1 MPVVPY
7 ATSRN
12 GKPINVGDQVS
23 IVGIVTAITGLGA
36 NANVTVQCSGQ
47 TNGPMDPVTGVYS
60 YQIGVPLAGGTN
72 APSTG
77 VYGCD
82 LANAQTL

>member
-1 MPVVPY
+1 MPVVPF

-23 IVGIVTAITGLGA
+23 IVGIVTAIVGTGA
-36 NANVTVQCSGQ
+36 TANVTVQCSGT
-47 TNGPMDPVTGVYS
+47 TNGPIDTVTGAYQYS
-60 YQIGVPLAGGTN
+60 IGVPLAGGTN
-72 APSTG
+72 PPSTG

-82 LANAQTL
+82 LTNAQTL